1 MDIRIATQNEYSQL
15 AGLDHHISKA
25 MMAHKISQGEVIVAI
40 QHMVVIGWLRNAA
53 SSCIESQA
61 IRTVEP

>member
-1 MDIRIATQNEYSQL
+1 
-15 AGLDHHISKA
+15 